1 MIFMSRASEKILR
14 QLQAYIAKKAPD
26 GPASEEELQRL
37 IAEFTE
43 KYNASCGHLDDGVPP
58 VVYDVYD
65 YLDLAS
71 QARRKRD
78 KRAYLA
84 KAAALEPDNVDVKLE
99 QIKVDAKSPLDFIEA
114 LPPLIEAEEKHLRD
128 EEIYQSSKG
137 EFWMVFETRPYMRL
151 LFEYMTNLI
160 DAGVTNKAIAV
171 GEEMLRLCQTDNLG
185 IRFILMPLYAQVCNE
200 MKALRLCKRMHEENS
215 AFYLLPLALLYY
227 KLGNWPKAKDY
238 LEKLKANYPDTKKF
252 LRAVKR
258 NDRYFFGQCSN
269 PYGYAKGDTSELI
282 VAYEDNLYVY
292 SREPSFF
299 EWADKALIV
308 HRKKSEKQ

>member
-1 MIFMSRASEKILR
+1 MSRASEKMLR
-14 QLQAYIAKKAPD
+14 QLQAYIAEKAPD

-84 KAAALEPDNVDVKLE
+84 KAAALEPDNVNVKLE
-99 QIKVDAKSPLDFIEA
+99 QARLESNSPLAFVRA
-114 LPPLIEAEEKHLRD
+114 LEPLIEAEEKHLKD
-128 EEIYQSSKG
+128 ERIYQRSKG
-137 EFWMVFETRPYMRL
+137 DFWLVVETRPYMNL
-151 LFEYMTNLI
+151 LCEYMTNLI
-160 DAGVTNKAIAV
+160 GCGVTNKAIAV

-185 IRFILMPLYAQVCNE
+185 VRFILMPLYAQVCNE
-200 MKALRLCKRMHEENS
+200 MKALRLCKRMHEENR
-215 AFYLLPLALLYY
+215 AFYLLPLALLYF

-238 LEKLKANYPDTKKF
+238 LKKLKANYPDTKKF
-252 LRAVKR
+252 FRAVKK
-258 NDRYFFGQCSN
+258 DDTYFLTKHHD
-269 PYGYAKGDTSELI
+269 PLGYIPGDTSEL
-282 VAYEDNLYVY
+282 VAAYEDNLYVY
-292 SREPSFF
+292 IREPYFF
-299 EWADKALIV
+299 DWADEALIV
-308 HRKKSEKQ
+308 HRKKSSEKK